1 MENALFE
8 LRQEEVRT
16 KTRNIERKIANVTI
30 DGNQQQPPQQQQTT
44 EPSLNNTEIV
54 TE

>member
-30 DGNQQQPPQQQQTT
+30 DNEPQQPPQQQQQT

>member
-30 DGNQQQPPQQQQTT
+30 DNEPPQQQQQIT

>member
-30 DGNQQQPPQQQQTT
+30 DNERPQPPQQQTT
-44 EPSLNNTEIV
+44 ESSLNNTKIV

>member
-30 DGNQQQPPQQQQTT
+30 DNERQQELQTAET
-44 EPSLNNTEIV
+44 SLNNTEIV

>member
-30 DGNQQQPPQQQQTT
+30 DNERPQQQQTT
-44 EPSLNNTEIV
+44 ESSLNNTKIV

>member
-30 DGNQQQPPQQQQTT
+30 DNEPQQPPQQQQTT